1 MHVSNCHKNDCA
13 RCLVLIFLI
22 SPTVL
27 VASSGGW
34 KVYCNKLA
42 KYLHKFSLPHS
53 EEVFTPNCW
62 LTGNKYILNTYTKMP
77 NILISIQFNG
87 IFFVFLFLF
96 YILAS
101 YLPSPSCHEYEFV
114 YINAKGEV
122 CSRSSKFT
130 FCAPK
135 PLEDLVTLEES
146 QGEDG
151 STDMLL
157 VMPRAELL
165 QVSRTQ
171 K

>member
-1 MHVSNCHKNDCA
+1 MH
-13 RCLVLIFLI
+13 
-22 SPTVL
+22 
-27 VASSGGW
+27 
-34 KVYCNKLA
+34 
-42 KYLHKFSLPHS
+42 
-53 EEVFTPNCW
+53 
-62 LTGNKYILNTYTKMP
+62 

-114 YINAKGEV
+114 YINAMGEV

-151 STDMLL
+151 GTDMLL

-171 K
+171 KRPVKVVKEESLFLFV